1 MPHQVFTLIRQERRR
16 RGISGQALARAV
28 GVSQQTVSLVE
39 NGGDT
44 MFSNAVAM
52 ADHVGLDV
60 VAVERGAVPLDEL
73 RQRVLDLMTSTIRE
87 LPATEVEVW
96 EAELR
101 LRRRQLGLEPTVE
114 AVR

>member
-1 MPHQVFTLIRQERRR
+1 MPHQVFALIRQERRR
-16 RGISGQALARAV
+16 QGISGQALARAV

-60 VAVERGAVPLDEL
+60 VAVERGALPLDEL
-73 RQRVLDLMTSTIRE
+73 RKRVLDLMSSTIKE
-87 LPATEVEVW
+87 LPTAEVEVW
-96 EAELR
+96 EAELL
-101 LRRRQLGLEPTVE
+101 LRRRQLGLPTPTDST
-114 AVR
+114 R